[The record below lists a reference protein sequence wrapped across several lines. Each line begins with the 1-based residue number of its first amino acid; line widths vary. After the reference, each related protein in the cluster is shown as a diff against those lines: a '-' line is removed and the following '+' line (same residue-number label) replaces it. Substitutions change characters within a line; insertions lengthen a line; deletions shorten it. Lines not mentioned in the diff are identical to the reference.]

1 MPVLIQSRSSVPRSV
16 VRPPKSPHDAPHGP
30 VIRSALQPNHHANPA
45 KTAESR
51 ISAPRTASSQ
61 TAAGAVS
68 SFFASLIGGE
78 GTPLT
83 VGWSAAGGAGGGAD
97 AAGEVAVGGTGVGVE
112 GTGADAL
119 GVGVADVG
127 VGGAAGV
134 AAATCFL
141 PQSAPRSRA
150 DWSASRKEG
159 AYCSTSGGV
168 CFSAFASCLSEKR
181 QGLIVPVR
189 LYSR

>member
-30 VIRSALQPNHHANPA
+30 KIRSALQPNHHANPA

-51 ISAPRTASSQ
+51 IRAPSTASSH

-83 VGWSAAGGAGGGAD
+83 VGWSAAGGAGGA
-97 AAGEVAVGGTGVGVE
+97 VAVAAVVVVAGTGVGVE

-119 GVGVADVG
+119 GVADVD
-127 VGGAAGV
+127 VGGGAGAAG
-134 AAATCFL
+134 AADCFL
-141 PQSAPRSRA
+141 PQSPPRSRA
-150 DWSASRKEG
+150 DCSASRNDG

-168 CFSAFASCLSEKR
+168 CFSAFASCLSAKR
-181 QGLIVPVR
+181 QGWIVPVR